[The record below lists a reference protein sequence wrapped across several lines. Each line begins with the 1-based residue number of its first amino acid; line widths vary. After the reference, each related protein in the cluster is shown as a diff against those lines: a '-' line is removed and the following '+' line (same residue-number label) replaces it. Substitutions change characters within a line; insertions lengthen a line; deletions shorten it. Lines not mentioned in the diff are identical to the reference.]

1 MMQQPFMNSC
11 IASNTRIFSVLK
23 FAPAQKSF
31 VPDIEMYLA
40 KNIAIDTIL
49 LLVVR

>member
-1 MMQQPFMNSC
+1 MQQPFMNSC
-11 IASNTRIFSVLK
+11 IASNTGIFFCVK

-31 VPDIEMYLA
+31 ATDIEMYLA